1 MSAKSF
7 EEAQSITQPVIYIG
21 VERQEA
27 KGFNKV
33 VLIQENKDG
42 LQTSENHVSGEV
54 SVQMVNGVLK
64 VYVKS
69 LSLHEL
75 VRVL

>member
-1 MSAKSF
+1 MSGKLKSF
-7 EEAQSITQPVIYIG
+7 EEVQSTTQPVIYVG
-21 VERQEA
+21 VDRQEA

-33 VLIQENKDG
+33 VLIQEDKQG
-42 LQTSENHVSGEV
+42 LQTIEHHMTGDV

-69 LSLHEL
+69 
-75 VRVL
+75 

>member
-1 MSAKSF
+1 MSEPFYRSKNMSAKSF
-7 EEAQSITQPVIYIG
+7 EEAVRTTQPVIYVG

-33 VLIQENKDG
+33 VLIQENKEG
-42 LQTSENHVSGEV
+42 LQTTEHHMTGDV

-69 LSLHEL
+69 
-75 VRVL
+75 